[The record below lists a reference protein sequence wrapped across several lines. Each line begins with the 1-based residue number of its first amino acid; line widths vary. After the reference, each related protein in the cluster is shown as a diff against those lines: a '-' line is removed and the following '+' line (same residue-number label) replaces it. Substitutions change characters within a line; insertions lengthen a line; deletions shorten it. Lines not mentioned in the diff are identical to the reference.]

1 VGSVALTFDD
11 GPDRTWTPRLLDVL
25 RELDI
30 RATFFPI
37 APRAAAAPEL
47 VGRMRDDG
55 HTIGLHCHEH
65 VRHSDRDVEWLRDD
79 TRAALDE
86 LTAIGVRPTLWR
98 TPWGDTAPWT
108 ATVADEHELRLIDWT
123 ADTHDWRG
131 DSAEQMLDDTRG
143 QLVDGSIVLAHDGI
157 GPGARRD
164 GAVETVRYVKLA
176 AACARARGL
185 ALTPLT

>member
-1 VGSVALTFDD
+1 MGSVALTFDD

-25 RELDI
+25 HELDI
-30 RATFFPI
+30 RATFFAI

-47 VGRMRDDG
+47 MGRMRDDG

-65 VRHSDRDVEWLRDD
+65 VRHSDRDVEWLRAD
-79 TRAALDE
+79 TREALDE
-86 LTAIGVRPTLWR
+86 LTAVGVRPTLWR
-98 TPWGDTAPWT
+98 TPWGDTTPWT
-108 ATVADEHELRLIDWT
+108 ATVADEQELRLIDWT

-164 GAVETVRYVKLA
+164 GAKETVRYVKLA

-185 ALTPLT
+185 TLTPLT